1 MLLLYVSFSVCQSRA
16 FLEPLEIFKG
26 EAEETIEKVE
36 MARKILKHFRDTYE
50 HHRLHIRDYFKE
62 KEPRSWEFAP
72 QLVFHRFDKFVERVE
87 MVHVSLIVCLLRTMN
102 VTLQRAR
109 ECWSNNST

>member
-1 MLLLYVSFSVCQSRA
+1 MEFTIVVTQHFVFHHQSRA

-26 EAEETIEKVE
+26 EVEETIEKVE

-87 MVHVSLIVCLLRTMN
+87 MVHVSRFVCFVDIICGTMN
-102 VTLQRAR
+102 D
-109 ECWSNNST
+109 